1 MLNNNDTRAYYE
13 GTVEPIYLAI
23 SGAILHLGIFEV
35 GDSRAEATTRTKEFL
50 ASRTQ
55 APASSTIVDL
65 GSGYCDSARY
75 LVKRFG
81 CRVIGVNLIHSQNRK
96 AQALN
101 RETGQDK
108 QISVIE
114 ADFTRSPLPAGCAQV
129 VWSQEAFLHAAGR
142 DRVIYEC
149 ARLLSPG
156 GRLIFTDILQTGSM
170 EAEETRL
177 VYERVHINSLESFD
191 SYQRLIR
198 DAGLLLEEVTDL
210 SEHVVPSYE
219 DHVDSLR
226 RHRAD
231 LIEAIGV
238 EYVDYTIEAMG
249 RWIRAAEEGKLGWGL
264 FVASK

>member
-1 MLNNNDTRAYYE
+1 MLNNNDTRTYYE

-23 SGAILHLGIFEV
+23 SGAIMHLGIFEA
-35 GDSRAEATTRTKEFL
+35 GDSRQEATTRTKEFL
-50 ASRTQ
+50 ATRAQ
-55 APASSTIVDL
+55 ATASSAIVDL

-75 LVKRFG
+75 LAKRFG
-81 CRVIGVNLIHSQNRK
+81 CRVIGVNLIHSQNRR

-101 RETGQDK
+101 REIGRDK
-108 QISVIE
+108 QISIVE
-114 ADFTRSPLPAGCAQV
+114 ADFTRAPLPAGYAQV
-129 VWSQEAFLHAAGR
+129 VWSQEAFLHATER

-149 ARLLSPG
+149 ARLLARG
-156 GRLIFTDILQTGSM
+156 GRLIFTDILKTAPM
-170 EAEETRL
+170 EAEEARL
-177 VYERVHINSLESFD
+177 IYERVHIDSLEAFD

-198 DAGLLLEEVTDL
+198 DAGLRLEEIVDL
-210 SEHVVPSYE
+210 SGHVAPSYA

-264 FVASK
+264 FVATK

>member
-1 MLNNNDTRAYYE
+1 
-13 GTVEPIYLAI
+13 LAI

-210 SEHVVPSYE
+210 SEQVVPSYE